1 MNNNFSKRAN
11 FFWSIADL
19 IRNDF
24 KLCKYPD
31 VISNIEIGYI
41 FEEIICRFNEAP
53 NENPREHF
61 TPRDVILPR
70 VNLLHSYDTEVLSK
84 NYIVRTIYDPCCD
97 SGGMLTI
104 STGRDREGDND
115 PRERNIGDVG

>member
-1 MNNNFSKRAN
+1 MNNNFSERAN

-19 IRNDF
+19 VRNDF

-53 NENPREHF
+53 NENHREHF
-61 TPRDVILPR
+61 TPRKVIRPR
-70 VNLLHSYDTEVLSK
+70 VNLLHSYDTKVLSN
-84 NYIVRTIYDPCCD
+84 NYTVSTIYDPCCD
-97 SGGMLTI
+97 SGGMLTS

-115 PRERNIGDVG
+115 PGERNIGDVG